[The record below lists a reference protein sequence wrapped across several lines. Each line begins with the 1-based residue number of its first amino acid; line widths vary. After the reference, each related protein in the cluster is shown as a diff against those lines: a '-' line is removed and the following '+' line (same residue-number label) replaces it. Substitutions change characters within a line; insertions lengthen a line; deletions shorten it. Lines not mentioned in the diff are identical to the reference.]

1 MATTSPWYSL
11 IWCAVVALMTMA
23 SFLQSSKRTNCLTI
37 FRGSIFLFFPEIYK
51 THQETF
57 PVKFTIYKNFYLSRN
72 KFLPKILFLKAI
84 YIDIYGMHALPL
96 PLPYQ
101 NGRGG
106 GSGEERVKTLEKYL
120 RGWRWGLVGWVKLPG
135 LGKGGRGE
143 GVKKKLGL
151 CGFQFWV
158 IFLGD
163 QPPHFLKFFPWHSR
177 EQLKCLSQI
186 KLRPVQNVFNWK
198 KERTEE
204 RLRKSHVQRCHF

>member
-23 SFLQSSKRTNCLTI
+23 SFLQSSKRANCLTI

-120 RGWRWGLVGWVKLPG
+120 RWWRWGLVGWVKLPG

-143 GVKKKLGL
+143 GVKKKIRTMRIPVLSYFSWRSATPL
-151 CGFQFWV
+151 PQVFSMT
-158 IFLGD
+158 L
-163 QPPHFLKFFPWHSR
+163 SR
-177 EQLKCLSQI
+177 AIKMSFTDKVKTCSKC
-186 KLRPVQNVFNWK
+186 F
-198 KERTEE
+198 
-204 RLRKSHVQRCHF
+204 

>member
-101 NGRGG
+101 NWRGRGQWG
-106 GSGEERVKTLEKYL
+106 GKSENFRKISAVVEMGVGGMGKTS
-120 RGWRWGLVGWVKLPG
+120 RI
-135 LGKGGRGE
+135 GE
-143 GVKKKLGL
+143 GG
-151 CGFQFWV
+151 
-158 IFLGD
+158 
-163 QPPHFLKFFPWHSR
+163 
-177 EQLKCLSQI
+177 
-186 KLRPVQNVFNWK
+186 
-198 KERTEE
+198 ERW
-204 RLRKSHVQRCHF
+204 RG

>member
-120 RGWRWGLVGWVKLPG
+120 RWWRWGLVGWVKLPG

-143 GVKKKLGL
+143 GVKKKIRTMRIPVLSYFSWRSATPL
-151 CGFQFWV
+151 PQV
-158 IFLGD
+158 SSMTL
-163 QPPHFLKFFPWHSR
+163 SR
-177 EQLKCLSQI
+177 AIKMSFTDKVKTCSKC
-186 KLRPVQNVFNWK
+186 F
-198 KERTEE
+198 
-204 RLRKSHVQRCHF
+204 

>member
-11 IWCAVVALMTMA
+11 IWCAVAALMTMA

-37 FRGSIFLFFPEIYK
+37 FRGSIFLFFPETYK

-72 KFLPKILFLKAI
+72 KFLPKRLFLKAI
-84 YIDIYGMHALPL
+84 YIDIWYACPPL
-96 PLPYQ
+96 SPPVPKW
-101 NGRGG
+101 GG
-106 GSGEERVKTLEKYL
+106 GGGGGGKERALEKYL
-120 RGWRWGLVGWVKLPG
+120 RWWRWGLVGWVKLPG

-177 EQLKCLSQI
+177 EQLKLLSQI